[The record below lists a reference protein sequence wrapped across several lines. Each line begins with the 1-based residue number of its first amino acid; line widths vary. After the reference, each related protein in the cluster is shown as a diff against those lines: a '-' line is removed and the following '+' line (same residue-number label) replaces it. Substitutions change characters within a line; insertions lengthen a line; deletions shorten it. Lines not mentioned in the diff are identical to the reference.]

1 MYTFSLNPIFFMLS
15 TVKSFEIFLKQK
27 GYDISEFFFLSSPS
41 NINRIFSLHRDC
53 SIMQYTCGPS
63 SRTRIFFFCC
73 QCAFINYFS
82 YQKQHH
88 FYPIIQSTRKIVNVH
103 QIQYQNHY
111 VIFTRITIPSWLK
124 GSKQTIA

>member
-1 MYTFSLNPIFFMLS
+1 MLS

-63 SRTRIFFFCC
+63 SRTRIFFFLLSVCLYKLF
-73 QCAFINYFS
+73 FIPKTTSFLSN
-82 YQKQHH
+82 
-88 FYPIIQSTRKIVNVH
+88 YPIDNENCERASNS
-103 QIQYQNHY
+103 
-111 VIFTRITIPSWLK
+111 IPKPLCH
-124 GSKQTIA
+124 IY